1 MILGGEQP
9 VALPTM
15 SWYDKDAFKMYIAA
29 VKDDYDKNLE
39 EQKDF
44 LDKYIDIAATD
55 PDRKYMADNVINPVV
70 NFVNNNPNA
79 IRSVEGRMMMRQLRN
94 AINPEAIGRIKA
106 TAKIADTYNKAMAQ
120 MMADGTY
127 SEDMQKMMG
136 SYLKDWDS
144 ATNGAFQQAAP
155 YKIDDVE
162 KVLMPTIESLRK
174 AYRYDDKLTKEK
186 NDGYRYRT
194 VSPDQITGAMNNAYM
209 DIMSRPGMQYHMK
222 KFLQENPG
230 KTEQDWKNKL
240 IKQVSDQLGEESE
253 WDKLAEEKRDRAFQ
267 ASEKAKDRALSREL
281 AEEKRKQE
289 QSTKLPIGWTMST
302 LDQSME
308 KLGAGVGNKNDPR
321 AVTAHALMTKTAKG
335 LGYVLRKE
343 YSTWAT
349 YLRNNGVDN
358 CFTGNKYFDPRKVS
372 NKNAIHNLT
381 AIHVDQRQLAR
392 SIGASGSVSQTQKDG
407 DNSQSRTIQATSV
420 TIPYSQLYRI
430 YNDDE
435 MKRLHIYSSRRIPK
449 KGAVVGRNGTF
460 KDLNESYAGT
470 GENPTLIVTFTP
482 SAVGNNYTHQIA
494 HDGKMHVYIKGTVRV
509 SGQDGG
515 SIKTHGFFSRNI
527 KPYQRER
534 WYDAGEYN
542 PAVGI
547 DGSPNVNVQ
556 AIDSQIANDYNQGIK
571 SVEGGYGTPFPLQ

>member
-29 VKDDYDKNLE
+29 VKDDYDKNIE

-44 LDKYIDIAATD
+44 LDKYIDMAATD
-55 PDRKYMADNVINPVV
+55 KDREYIANNVINPVV

-94 AINPEAIGRIKA
+94 AINPEAIGRIKG

-222 KFLQENPG
+222 KFLQENPD

-321 AVTAHALMTKTAKG
+321 AVMAHALMTKTARG

-372 NKNAIHNLT
+372 NKNAMHNLT

-407 DNSQSRTIQATSV
+407 DNSQSRTVQATSI

-435 MKRLHIYSSRRIPK
+435 MKRLHIYSSRRISK

-470 GENPTLIVTFTP
+470 GEQPTLIVTFTP

-515 SIKTHGFFSRNI
+515 SIKTHGYFSRNI